1 MASTAGDSRRNKRL
15 RQQEE
20 VDLANQKTLIEALMS
35 DARSRRW
42 LWLQIGAAGVFTS
55 IWPLD
60 QLELAYREG
69 RRAGGLA
76 LLDQIM
82 RWTPKKFTDMMSE
95 NSESMKRRE
104 EEDDRHD
111 DDPSGS
117 TGEPPDGT
125 ATF

>member
-15 RQQEE
+15 RQQEVE
-20 VDLANQKTLIEALMS
+20 DLANQKNLIEALMS
-35 DARSRRW
+35 DPRSRRW
-42 LWLQIGAAGVFTS
+42 LWLQIGQAGVFTS

-82 RWTPKKFTDMMSE
+82 RWTPKLYTDMMSE
-95 NSESMKRRE
+95 NSETMRRRE
-104 EEDDRHD
+104 EENERHD
-111 DDPSGS
+111 DSASGGPGDD
-117 TGEPPDGT
+117 TDAGT
-125 ATF
+125 L